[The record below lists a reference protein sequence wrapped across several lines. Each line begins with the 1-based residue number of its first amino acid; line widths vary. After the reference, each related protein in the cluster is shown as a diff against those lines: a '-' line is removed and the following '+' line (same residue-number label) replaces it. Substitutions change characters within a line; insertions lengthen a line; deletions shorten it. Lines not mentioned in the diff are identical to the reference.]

1 MTFVGVLDPSPPAL
15 TIVGMPIVAP
25 DAPGPTFYRLWGIV
39 LDDKTARALRAAIEP
54 EPRIRTRRK
63 RKAWRADRA
72 RRARW

>member
-15 TIVGMPIVAP
+15 TIVGMPIVA
-25 DAPGPTFYRLWGIV
+25 PTFYRLWGIV

>member
-1 MTFVGVLDPSPPAL
+1 MNVPYFTLASSDALGPSY
-15 TIVGMPIVAP
+15 
-25 DAPGPTFYRLWGIV
+25 YRLLGVV